1 MSANF
6 TPRSQ
11 EILAL
16 SKKLAEKY
24 SHAEVTLDHLL
35 LAFLKADSFLVPLLE
50 WKTQKLFKPVE
61 HIVKES
67 LDDLKIENVKEV
79 QFSKEVKD
87 SLDYAHNLSS
97 SNQHSYISVEH
108 IFYALLNNVDSKI
121 IDYFLACDID
131 VIELQDIVDEILNY
145 DIISDPQILSQPSPG
160 MSIGSSATSSNT
172 KTESYT
178 VNLNDMAKEGKFSFL
193 KPKECYVSKIEEV
206 LCRKTKCCALLV
218 GDAGVGKTAL
228 VEALSKR
235 IVDVDCNGYLINKK
249 ILSLDLSSMVAG
261 TKYRGQ
267 FEERFKNFIE
277 DTKENKDIIVFID
290 EIHTLMG
297 AGNSEGSLDA
307 ANMLKPYI
315 ARGEIKCI
323 GSTTFE
329 EYKKSFSKD
338 PALKRRFEVIKVDEP
353 STEEAFEILKHAS
366 KGYADFHGVNYEIE
380 ALEEAIKLSVLYI
393 NDKKLPDKAIDLID
407 QAGSQLKIK
416 YFKKPKMAV
425 QMEKALC
432 SEDIDSQ
439 TKDSIFQSYTDVIDK
454 WTKKKSKKTPVVTK
468 AEVRHAISLNL
479 DIPIETLNESS
490 SKKLLNLESR
500 MNKEVI
506 GQSKAIEKISNAL
519 FKSHCGLKDQGRPIG
534 SFLFLGKTGTGKTL
548 TSKSLAQNYFG
559 SDKKLIYF
567 DMSEFT
573 ESTAVS
579 KFSGSSPGY
588 VGYEKGGLLTE
599 KVKRTPH
606 CVLLFDEIEK
616 AHPTVLQS
624 LLQILEEGR
633 LTDNSGEE
641 TSFKNTIII
650 LTSNLGADI
659 VDKNASVGFMTQA
672 STKED
677 KVIAEAK
684 SKLSP
689 ELVNRFD
696 GIILFNNFS
705 DDDLGNIITNELLK
719 VRKKLKTKNIKIRFK
734 PSVKKEILKRTIAEN
749 LGGRPVRRIIQNE
762 IEVCLSKFIIMN
774 ECSNLVVEFKGDQFI
789 CNEFKESNKT

>member
-1 MSANF
+1 MPANF

-16 SKKLAEKY
+16 SKKLAQKY
-24 SHAEVTLDHLL
+24 NHAFVTNDHLF
-35 LAFLKADSFLVPLLE
+35 LAFLKADSFLIPLIE
-50 WKTQKLFKPVE
+50 WKTQQTLKPAEDLVIKFLKSKEENLTDKVE
-61 HIVKES
+61 
-67 LDDLKIENVKEV
+67 
-79 QFSKEVKD
+79 FSDEVKD
-87 SLDYAHNLSS
+87 SLDYAFNLST
-97 SNQHSYISVEH
+97 SNKHSYISVEH
-108 IFYALLNNVDSKI
+108 IFYALLNSIDSKVL
-121 IDYFLACDID
+121 DYLLESDID
-131 VIELQDIVDEILNY
+131 IVCIQDMLDEILNY
-145 DIISDPQILSQPSPG
+145 DIISDPDILSNPNMPG
-160 MSIGSSATSSNT
+160 SGSHPPQNSSG
-172 KTESYT
+172 KSESYT
-178 VNLNDMAKEGKFSFL
+178 VNLNELAHSGSYSHLFPNEIYMSQ
-193 KPKECYVSKIEEV
+193 IEEV

-228 VEALSKR
+228 VEALAKR

-277 DTKENKDIIVFID
+277 EVKEDKDLIIFID
-290 EIHTLMG
+290 EMHTLMG

-323 GSTTFE
+323 GSTTHE
-329 EYKKSFSKD
+329 EFKKSFSKD
-338 PALKRRFEVIKVDEP
+338 PALKRRFQVIKVEEP
-353 STEEAFEILKHAS
+353 TEEEAFEILIHSS
-366 KGYADFHGVNYEIE
+366 KSYANFHGVSYTESSIK
-380 ALEEAIKLSVLYI
+380 EAIRLSNLYI
-393 NDKKLPDKAIDLID
+393 NDKKLPDKAIDLLD
-407 QAGSQLKIK
+407 QSGSELKIK

-425 QMEKALC
+425 QMEKALS
-432 SEDIDSQ
+432 SEEIDAK
-439 TKDSIFQSYTDVIDK
+439 TKESIYASYTDVINK
-454 WTKKKSKKTPVVTK
+454 WTKRKAKKVPSVTESEIRK
-468 AEVRHAISLNL
+468 SISVNL

-490 SKKLLNLESR
+490 SNKLLKLESR
-500 MNKEVI
+500 MNKDVI
-506 GQSKAIEKISNAL
+506 GQSHAVEKISNSL
-519 FKSHCGLKDQGRPIG
+519 FKTHCGLKDPNRPIG

-548 TSKSLAQNYFG
+548 TSKSLARHYFG

-573 ESTAVS
+573 ESNSVS

-588 VGYEKGGLLTE
+588 VGYEKGGILTE
-599 KVKRTPH
+599 KIKRTPH
-606 CVLLFDEIEK
+606 AVLLFDEIEK

-659 VDKNASVGFMTQA
+659 IDKNASVGFM
-672 STKED
+672 SSNDTKED

-684 SKLSP
+684 EKMSP

-696 GIILFNNFS
+696 SIILFNNFS
-705 DDDLGNIITNELLK
+705 DQDFLNIISIELTK
-719 VRKKLKTKNIKIRFK
+719 VRKKLKEKDIHITFSPTI
-734 PSVKKEILKRTIAEN
+734 KKEILRRTILEK
-749 LGGRPVRRIIQNE
+749 LGGRPIRRIIQNE
-762 IEVCLSKFIIMN
+762 IEVCIAKFII
-774 ECSNLVVEFKGDQFI
+774 
-789 CNEFKESNKT
+789 ESNKNNLKITYTDGKFLCNASEKASKK